1 MNVINKETW
10 IWCEFSSI
18 DTNYLTKIQ
27 DRVQNKLIG
36 PKFKIHLT
44 LAGPFQNIDNSS
56 VEGIKKYCNQNS
68 PLVVNTHC
76 YGYKEKFFQSLFI
89 SIDKSKEL
97 EDLRKE
103 MFKINCQNQTEKF
116 FPHIS
121 LLYGNFQKKIKEN
134 LISSLPRLKKNLT
147 INKISLV
154 EINED
159 INLWEISKSFSFN
172 SALSVE
178 II

>member
-1 MNVINKETW
+1 MNVINKGIW
-10 IWCEFSSI
+10 IWCEFSSK
-18 DTNYLTKIQ
+18 DSDYLIKIQ
-27 DRVQNKLIG
+27 DIVQNKLRG

-56 VEGIKKYCNQNS
+56 VKEIKKYCNHHS
-68 PLVVNTHC
+68 PIEVNTHS
-76 YGYKEKFFQSLFI
+76 YGSKEIFFQSLFI

-97 EDLRKE
+97 EDIRKA
-103 MFKINCQNQTEKF
+103 MFKINCRNRTKNF

-121 LLYGNFQKKIKEN
+121 LSYGIYQPKIKEN
-134 LISSLPRLKKNLT
+134 LITTLPRLKSSFT
-147 INKISLV
+147 IDKISLV

-159 INLWEISKSFSFN
+159 IKLWKISESFEFN
-172 SALSVE
+172 SGL

>member
-1 MNVINKETW
+1 MNVLNKEIW

-18 DTNYLTKIQ
+18 DSDYLIKIQ
-27 DRVQNKLIG
+27 DTVQNKLIG

-56 VEGIKKYCNQNS
+56 VEGIKKYCDQHS
-68 PLVVNTHC
+68 PIEVNTHG
-76 YGYKEKFFQSLFI
+76 YGSKEKFFQSLFI

-97 EDLRKE
+97 EDLRKT
-103 MFKINCQNQTEKF
+103 MFKIHYQKQTKYF

-121 LLYGNFQKKIKEN
+121 LSYGIFQKKLKEN
-134 LISSLPRLKKNLT
+134 LIASLPSLKRSFT
-147 INKISLV
+147 INKISIV

-159 INLWEISKSFSFN
+159 INFWKILESFSFKT
-172 SALSVE
+172 S
-178 II
+178 

>member
-1 MNVINKETW
+1 MNVLNKEIW

-18 DTNYLTKIQ
+18 DSDYLIKIQ
-27 DRVQNKLIG
+27 DTVQNKLIG

-56 VEGIKKYCNQNS
+56 VEGIKKYCDQLS
-68 PLVVNTHC
+68 LIEVNTHSYC
-76 YGYKEKFFQSLFI
+76 YKENFFQSLFI

-97 EDLRKE
+97 EDLRKA
-103 MFKINCQNQTEKF
+103 MFKINCRNRTKNF

-121 LLYGNFQKKIKEN
+121 LSYGIFQPKIKEN
-134 LISSLPRLKKNLT
+134 LITSLPRLKRSFL
-147 INKISLV
+147 IDKISLV

-159 INLWEISKSFSFN
+159 ISLWKISESFSFKT
-172 SALSVE
+172 ALT
-178 II
+178 I

>member
-1 MNVINKETW
+1 MNVINKGIW
-10 IWCEFSSI
+10 IWCEFSSK
-18 DTNYLTKIQ
+18 DSDYLIKVQ
-27 DRVQNKLIG
+27 DIVQNKLRG

-56 VEGIKKYCNQNS
+56 VKEIKKYCDQHS
-68 PLVVNTHC
+68 PIEVNTHG
-76 YGYKEKFFQSLFI
+76 YGSNEKFFQSLFI

-103 MFKINCQNQTEKF
+103 MFKINCQNRTKKF

-121 LLYGNFQKKIKEN
+121 LSYGNFQKKIKEN
-134 LISSLPRLKKNLT
+134 LIPSLPRLKKNLT

-159 INLWEISKSFSFN
+159 ISLWKKLESFSFKT
-172 SALSVE
+172 AL

>member
-1 MNVINKETW
+1 MNVKNKDIF

-18 DTNYLTKIQ
+18 DSDYLIKIQ
-27 DRVQNKLIG
+27 DKVQNKLRG

-44 LAGPFQNIDNSS
+44 LAGPFQNIDNYS
-56 VEGIKKYCNQNS
+56 VEGIKKYCDQH
-68 PLVVNTHC
+68 PPIVVNTDS
-76 YGYKEKFFQSLFI
+76 YGYKEKFFQSFFI

-97 EDLRKE
+97 EDLRKA
-103 MFKINCQNQTEKF
+103 MFKINSRNRTKNF

-121 LLYGNFQKKIKEN
+121 LSYGIYQPKIKEN
-134 LISSLPRLKKNLT
+134 LITSLPRLKRSFL
-147 INKISLV
+147 IDKISLV

-159 INLWEISKSFSFN
+159 ISLWKKLESFSFKTT
-172 SALSVE
+172 L